1 MAQYRKAIVAVV
13 TFIVSTLTVALEGH
27 LIPEVA
33 VPYVVGVIT
42 LAGAYGVYKTTNIPV
57 ETA

>member
-1 MAQYRKAIVAVV
+1 MAQYRKLIVAIA

-27 LIPEVA
+27 LVPEVA
-33 VPYVVGVIT
+33 VPYVVGIIT
-42 LAGAYGVYKTTNIPV
+42 LAGAYGVYKTTNVPA